1 MDLDF
6 VRKVIEILEESKVD
20 ELEVEMGEMRVRV
33 KKSGTPALPAFSA
46 AMPMAPLPTLLPAS
60 SAGGGPTIEEAGV
73 KQITAPMVGTF
84 YRAPAPDAPPYVQA
98 GDVVDEGT
106 VVCILEAMKVMNEI
120 KAEVSGTVIEILVE
134 NGMPVEFG
142 QPLFRIRTL

>member
-1 MDLDF
+1 M
-6 VRKVIEILEESKVD
+6 RKVIEILEESKVD

-33 KKSGTPALPAFSA
+33 KKSGTPAYS
-46 AMPMAPLPTLLPAS
+46 AMPATVPAVPHPLGFHPAEGAPS
-60 SAGGGPTIEEAGV
+60 GEEAGV
-73 KQITAPMVGTF
+73 KAVTAPMVGTF
-84 YRAPAPDAPPYVQA
+84 YRAPAPDAPVYVQV

-120 KAEVSGTVIEILVE
+120 KSEVSGTIIEILVE

-142 QPLFRIRTL
+142 QPLFKVRAL